1 MNEEDNILEL
11 KMILLG
17 DSAVGKTSI
26 INRYVDDKFSGNI
39 ITSTTMSFTQKIL
52 TINKQNVQLNIW
64 DTVGQEKFR
73 ALSKLF
79 FKDTKIVV
87 LVYSIIS
94 KKTFESLDYW
104 LNLFKETIGDDV
116 VLGVAAN
123 KSDLFLEQEVDEQTG
138 EEFAQKHG
146 AIFEMVSAKENK
158 LGLDNYINK
167 LVSECLKRNPNLV
180 RHKSTLKLL
189 QLNEGESELKA
200 GCCTGGKNKRVIR
213 KYSGIVKDNRGIL
226 NIMFLGEYS
235 SGKTSIINRI
245 NNLEFNIK
253 ETHTDELIKSSY
265 NYNKGKMKLNVIIN
279 DVDNDKKKYP
289 QFIDTI
295 RNSCIF
301 FLVYDVTDNQ
311 SLENITY
318 WIEVINSIK
327 ENKKKDL
334 FYILANKNDKNK
346 ENQNST
352 LIEHGKHIAEENNA
366 LFKAISAKDNEGIEG
381 IIDSSVEYYLAMT

>member
-1 MNEEDNILEL
+1 MNDEDNLLEI

-39 ITSTTMSFTQKIL
+39 ITSTTMTFTQKIL

-87 LVYSIIS
+87 LVYSIIA
-94 KKTFESLDYW
+94 KKSFESLDYW

-167 LVSECLKRNPNLV
+167 LVSEYLKRNPNLV
-180 RHKSTLKLL
+180 RHKSTLKLF

>member
-1 MNEEDNILEL
+1 MNEEDNVLEI

-26 INRYVDDKFSGNI
+26 INRYVDDNFSGNLMS
-39 ITSTTMSFTQKIL
+39 STAMTFTQKIL
-52 TINKQNVQLNIW
+52 TINKQNIQLNIW

-73 ALSKLF
+73 SLSKLF

-87 LVYSIIS
+87 LVYSIID
-94 KKTFESLDYW
+94 KKTFVSLDYW
-104 LNLFKETIGDDV
+104 LNLFKETIGEDV

-138 EEFAQKHG
+138 AEFAQKHE
-146 AIFEMVSAKENK
+146 AIFEMISAKENK

-167 LVSECLKRNPNLV
+167 LVSEYLKRNSNLT
-180 RHKSTLKLL
+180 RHKNSLKLL
-189 QLNEGESELKA
+189 QLNGGESELKA
-200 GCCTGGKNKRVIR
+200 GCCAGGKNKRVIR
-213 KYSGIVKDNRGIL
+213 KYSGIVRDNKGIL

-253 ETHTDELIKSSY
+253 EKHTEELLKSSY
-265 NYNKGKMKLNVIIN
+265 NYNKGKIKLNIIIN
-279 DVDNDKKKYP
+279 DVDNDKKKYS

-295 RNSCIF
+295 KNSCIF

-311 SLENITY
+311 SLENISY

-327 ENKKKDL
+327 ENNKKDL
-334 FYILANKNDKNK
+334 FYILANKIDKNK
-346 ENQNST
+346 DNQNSK
-352 LIEHGKHIAEENNA
+352 LIEQGKHIAQENNA
-366 LFKAISAKDNEGIEG
+366 LFKAISAKDNEGIDG